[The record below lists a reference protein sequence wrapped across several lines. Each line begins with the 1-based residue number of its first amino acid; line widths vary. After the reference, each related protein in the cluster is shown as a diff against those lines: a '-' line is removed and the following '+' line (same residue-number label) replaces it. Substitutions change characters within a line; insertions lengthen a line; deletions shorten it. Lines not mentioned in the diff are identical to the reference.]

1 MVLYGI
7 SLLYQNNQQLEQA
20 KDFAERAFTL
30 DAVAY
35 PAKMQY
41 ERLQRLANIAEG
53 LGDNVLAR
61 RYRQLSFRH
70 RMAHSIY
77 PGDPQYNDF
86 AKPAAIVV
94 DSLRQPGGRRAL
106 RCSYPSKTSIR
117 YSPAPPASRGR
128 TGLPAHRRSFQRS
141 VQYDWRAP
149 PERGDAESLFFAIRI
164 DLIADTQYAK
174 PAETY

>member
-86 AKPAAIVV
+86 AKLAAIVV
-94 DSLRQPGGRRAL
+94 DS
-106 RCSYPSKTSIR
+106 CV
-117 YSPAPPASRGR
+117 SPAVAGHCDVLILRKPVSAIHQRRQHREEGR
-128 TGLPAHRRSFQRS
+128 VFQRIAEVFS
-141 VQYDWRAP
+141 GQCNMTG
-149 PERGDAESLFFAIRI
+149 ERLQSGAMRRVYFSPFA
-164 DLIADTQYAK
+164 
-174 PAETY
+174 

>member
-7 SLLYQNNQQLEQA
+7 SLLYQSNQELEQA

-41 ERLQRLANIAEG
+41 ERLQQLANIAEG

-61 RYRQLSFRH
+61 RYRQMSFRH

-77 PGDPQYNDF
+77 PGDPQYNDV
-86 AKPAAIVV
+86 AK
-94 DSLRQPGGRRAL
+94 R
-106 RCSYPSKTSIR
+106 
-117 YSPAPPASRGR
+117 
-128 TGLPAHRRSFQRS
+128 RRSLWIVASARRSPGIAMFLSFEEPVPAIHQRRQHREEGRVFQRIAEVFS
-141 VQYDWRAP
+141 GQCNMTG
-149 PERGDAESLFFAIRI
+149 ERLQSGAMRRVYFSPFA
-164 DLIADTQYAK
+164 
-174 PAETY
+174 

>member
-7 SLLYQNNQQLEQA
+7 SLLYQSNQELEQA

-41 ERLQRLANIAEG
+41 ERLQQLANIAEG
-53 LGDNVLAR
+53 LGDNVVAR
-61 RYRQLSFRH
+61 RYRQMSFRH

-86 AKPAAIVV
+86 AKRRRSLWIVCVSPAVAGHCDVLI
-94 DSLRQPGGRRAL
+94 LRR
-106 RCSYPSKTSIR
+106 TSTR